1 MKNYKYYY
9 VYRITNKLHNTHY
22 YGYRSSNTLPL
33 LDIGIKY
40 FSSSRDKDFIKD
52 QIENPQNYK
61 YVVVRI
67 FNNRED
73 AHNLEIKLHAKFNV
87 GANPAFY
94 NKANATSSKF
104 SITGTILS
112 EETKKK
118 MSDSRKGRIVTQE
131 TRNKISIANKGT
143 VHDDIFR
150 DAIKIRMQGN
160 THRVGKKHS
169 DISKLKMSKSLKG
182 KTAWN
187 KGLNTPEDV
196 KLKQSL
202 SKLNMTQEQKDKM
215 HSWKK
220 GRSLTEEAKQKLRKP
235 QSKIECPHCNKIGGI
250 SAMKRSHFDRCKH
263 KDGQKFKSFGH
274 RGY

>member
-9 VYRITNKLHNTHY
+9 VYRITNKLRNKHY
-22 YGYRSSNTLPL
+22 YGYRSSNTTPS

-52 QIENPQNYK
+52 QLQNPQNYK
-61 YVVVRI
+61 YVIVSV

-73 AHNLEIKLHAKFNV
+73 AHNLEIKLHARFNV
-87 GANPAFY
+87 GVNPSFY
-94 NKANATSSKF
+94 NKAKATSSKF
-104 SITGTILS
+104 SITGTVLS

-118 MSDSRKGRIVTQE
+118 MSESHKGKIHTQE
-131 TRNKISIANKGT
+131 TRDKISIANKGT
-143 VHDDIFR
+143 LHDDDFR
-150 DAIKIRMQGN
+150 DAIKMRMQGN
-160 THRVGKKHS
+160 TYCAGKSHTNA
-169 DISKLKMSKSLKG
+169 SKLKMSESLKG

-187 KGLNTPEDV
+187 KGLNTPDDV

-220 GRSLTEEAKQKLRKP
+220 GRPLSEDVKQKLRKP
-235 QSKIECPHCNKIGGI
+235 QKKIQCPYCNKIGGI
-250 SAMKRSHFDRCKH
+250 SAMKQNHFDRCKYN
-263 KDGQKFKSFGH
+263 DV
-274 RGY
+274 